1 MANLIP
7 RHKSQFISIPDRDS
21 RKGALRELHTRALS
35 KIQAVFGSRDNR
47 NNRHRPVAGGNR
59 QPPDP
64 EDISAR
70 DSTAQSQPIQ
80 NLGTETPDSEKAGMI
95 WLEKIVL
102 WVALILLGIAAVNT
116 AIAIY
121 PQENPQR
128 QQEVQQ

>member
-1 MANLIP
+1 VANLTP
-7 RHKSQFISIPDRDS
+7 RHKSQFISIPDLNS
-21 RKGALRELHTRALS
+21 RKRALRDLYTRTLS
-35 KIQAVFGSRDNR
+35 QTLAVFGPRENR
-47 NNRHRPVAGGNR
+47 NNRHRPVAAGNR

-64 EDISAR
+64 EKQGNR

-80 NLGTETPDSEKAGMI
+80 GSGTDAPDSERAGMI

-102 WVALILLGIAAVNT
+102 LVALILLGIAAVNT

-128 QQEVQQ
+128 QEVLQ